1 MGWLG
6 LKLGRAGLDELLQR
20 NATDSTTDTV
30 ARHSDRLVEAIGIN
44 THLSFRKTVW
54 GQTQAWRQMLI
65 DLGVRHHRTS
75 LGALAGAKADFL
87 WLWENGG
94 LKGLVLVSR
103 FQTVDGVSPTFD
115 QTQSQ
120 RQLDFLREEIGVDKL
135 IGVEGPNEP
144 NNQAWATPGWEIRVR
159 DQMKWL
165 YDTVK
170 ADDVLKRLP
179 VIGPSVHRR
188 TPADYEALGDLSDC
202 LDVANLHNYTAGFMP
217 SRGVRGFGDNTT
229 LDGVIADARAMAPGK
244 PLWVTEYNHAT
255 YDDRTRWSPFVMPD
269 TIAARYM
276 LRGLALMFKKGVE
289 RIFVYSLIDELDD
302 EESYGLLAHTA
313 SFDLEPRPAY
323 HALQRFL
330 ASLSDPGSPHEPQSL
345 DYRLLGDLADV
356 ETLLLQ
362 KRDGTWLLLIWQE
375 VSLWDRASVAEIV
388 PPRRQLT
395 LTLPVPT
402 SVVAYEPSEDA
413 GGKTLASCSR
423 SVSLSVPG
431 HVMLLEIKPVAESC
445 AL

>member
-1 MGWLG
+1 MRVKRLACALAALFAASAGAQVTNTGTDPQQRASALVAQMTQEE
-6 LKLGRAGLDELLQR
+6 KLRLVFGYFS
-20 NATDSTTDTV
+20 TDFNGV
-30 ARHSDRLVEAIGIN
+30 ARPKEGI
-44 THLSFRKTVW
+44 
-54 GQTQAWRQMLI
+54 
-65 DLGVRHHRTS
+65 
-75 LGALAGAKADFL
+75 
-87 WLWENGG
+87 
-94 LKGLVLVSR
+94 
-103 FQTVDGVSPTFD
+103 
-115 QTQSQ
+115 
-120 RQLDFLREEIGVDKL
+120 
-135 IGVEGPNEP
+135 
-144 NNQAWATPGWEIRVR
+144 
-159 DQMKWL
+159 
-165 YDTVK
+165 
-170 ADDVLKRLP
+170 
-179 VIGPSVHRR
+179 
-188 TPADYEALGDLSDC
+188 
-202 LDVANLHNYTAGFMP
+202 NYTAGFMP
-217 SRGVRGFGDNTT
+217 SRGVRGFGENTT
-229 LDGVIADARAMAPGK
+229 LDGVIADARAMGPGK

-269 TIAARYM
+269 TVAARYL

-323 HALQRFL
+323 HALQRLL

-431 HVMLLEIKPVAESC
+431 HVMLLEIQPVADGC